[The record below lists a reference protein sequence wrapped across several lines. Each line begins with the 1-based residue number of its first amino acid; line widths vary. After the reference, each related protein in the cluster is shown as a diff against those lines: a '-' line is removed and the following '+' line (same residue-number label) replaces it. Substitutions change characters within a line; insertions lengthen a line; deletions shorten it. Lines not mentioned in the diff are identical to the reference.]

1 MAIDAQPACLI
12 CKMSA
17 PSILLHLED
26 VFLKRINI
34 SVCLAKEK
42 KRFNKYTIICIS
54 SMEGFQLTALQRH
67 YEQQQQQ
74 QQQKMQ
80 QPDPLSPDIICSV

>member
-1 MAIDAQPACLI
+1 
-12 CKMSA
+12 
-17 PSILLHLED
+17 
-26 VFLKRINI
+26 
-34 SVCLAKEK
+34 
-42 KRFNKYTIICIS
+42 
-54 SMEGFQLTALQRH
+54 MEGFQLTALQRH